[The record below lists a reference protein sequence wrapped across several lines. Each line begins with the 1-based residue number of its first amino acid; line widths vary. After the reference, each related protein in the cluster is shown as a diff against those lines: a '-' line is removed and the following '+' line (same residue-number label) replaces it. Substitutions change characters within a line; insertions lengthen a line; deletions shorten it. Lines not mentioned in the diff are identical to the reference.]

1 MYKKILKEED
11 YKFVV
16 KRNIDGKIFY
26 FAAPSHRLNKKY
38 DAYDENKEYHLSF
51 GQLPYQHYNDRLG
64 YYDRLNH
71 NNQKRRENYLNRFGN
86 YKRFSAEHFSTVL
99 LW

>member
-38 DAYDENKEYHLSF
+38 DAYDENKEYITINTKLDYLELELTVSDYDDM
-51 GQLPYQHYNDRLG
+51 GILDE
-64 YYDRLNH
+64 YYIV
-71 NNQKRRENYLNRFGN
+71 E
-86 YKRFSAEHFSTVL
+86 
-99 LW
+99 